1 MRRESEKG
9 VVRKENKNVEKR
21 EKRILRRLVRK
32 ERVRR
37 DSKKG

>member
-9 VVRKENKNVEKR
+9 VVRKENKKVEKR
-21 EKRILRRLVRK
+21 VKRILRRLVRK

>member
-9 VVRKENKNVEKR
+9 VVRKENKKVEKR
-21 EKRILRRLVRK
+21 VKRILRRLVRK
-32 ERVRR
+32 QRVRR